1 MSRIVEEVLEAN
13 ERYAV
18 NFGDKGAL
26 AIPPSQRFAIITC
39 MDARLDPAQFAGLN
53 EGDAHVI
60 PAGIP
65 VHGYIYDV
73 EVGRLIEV
81 SEATAADKTT

>member
-1 MSRIVEEVLEAN
+1 MSRILEEVLEAN

-26 AIPPSQRFAIITC
+26 AIPPSRRFAILTC

-60 PAGIP
+60 RNAGVSARPSHIDLGHPA
-65 VHGYIYDV
+65 
-73 EVGRLIEV
+73 VGNGRV
-81 SEATAADKTT
+81 P